1 MGGPIWWNTP
11 ITDVVRGRLSG
22 RLDLEGAIADAGLE
36 GPLADLVR
44 LLQQNDS
51 CSASVTELREL
62 ELLAAEAPRGW
73 YAHAETHRGISAR
86 VDNRQNFAQ
95 VVAALRALKALSPNA
110 NGAR

>member
-1 MGGPIWWNTP
+1 MLEQLPALARSVRKAMLTATGGGTP
-11 ITDVVRGRLSG
+11 RLA
-22 RLDLEGAIADAGLE
+22 L
-36 GPLADLVR
+36 PLADLVR

-51 CSASVTELREL
+51 CSASVTELREQL